1 MRQRTRRQET
11 PFCAVGPD
19 KKFFLQSEERGGEG
33 ALLLREVLQSAGRK
47 KAALHG
53 LRMVLQPD
61 IDDLRPV
68 NGVGIHDEQHT
79 ASGVSSRAS

>member
-1 MRQRTRRQET
+1 MRQRMSRQEAY
-11 PFCAVGPD
+11 FCAVGPD
-19 KKFFLQSEERGGEG
+19 KNFFSQSEERKGV
-33 ALLLREVLQSAGRK
+33 LLLREVLQGARRK

-61 IDDLRPV
+61 IDGLRPV

-79 ASGVSSRAS
+79 ASGLRPE